1 MPIHRPS
8 RRDVLRVVGLT
19 LAAGVGTSSASGTST
34 RSTDEMT
41 RDGDEYVHLY
51 EELVDSTVLVQ
62 MPGEGLDGEPAQPG
76 GIGSGFVIDDH
87 HLVTNDH
94 VVMDAEEV
102 DVQFSD
108 QRWRSATV
116 DGTDP
121 FSDLAVLGVEDV
133 PDDATPLA
141 FVDEQPAVGTEVVA
155 LGNPLG
161 LDASISRGIVSGVNR
176 SLPSPAGF
184 SIPAAIQT
192 DAAVNP
198 GNSGGPLVNLDGD
211 VVGVVFAGAG
221 ATIGFAISALLA
233 NRVLPALIEDG
244 EYEHPFIGIAVAP
257 VSSAI
262 AAERELEEARG
273 VLVVDVVPDSPA
285 DGVLEAADVETDD
298 DGEARIEG
306 GDVIVELAGA
316 DVPNQDTLSAVLALD
331 TEPDE
336 TIELEVLRN
345 GDRETLELT
354 LDARPEANT
363 GIDPP
368 GRIDG

>member
-1 MPIHRPS
+1 MPMHRPN
-8 RRDVLRVVGLT
+8 RRDVLRIAGGT
-19 LAAGVGTSSASGTST
+19 LATGLAAPSVFEDSILRTGDGSESE
-34 RSTDEMT
+34 REYTD
-41 RDGDEYVHLY
+41 LY

-62 MPGEGLDGEPAQPG
+62 VPGEAMEGEPTQPG
-76 GIGSGFVIDDH
+76 GIGSGFVIDDGS
-87 HLVTNDH
+87 LVTNDH

-121 FSDLAVLGVEDV
+121 FSDLAVLGVDDL
-133 PDDATPLA
+133 PDEATPLE
-141 FVDEQPAVGTEVVA
+141 FVEESPAVGTEVVA

-161 LDASISRGIVSGVNR
+161 LDASISRGIVSGLDR

-184 SIPAAIQT
+184 AIPAAIQT

-244 EYEHPFIGIAVAP
+244 EYEHPFVGIVVAP
-257 VSSAI
+257 VSTTI
-262 AAERELEEARG
+262 AEERELEEARG

-285 DGVLEAADVETDD
+285 DGVLEAADIDTD
-298 DGEARIEG
+298 DGEPGIEG

-316 DVPNQDTLSAVLALD
+316 EVPNQDTLSAVLALE
-331 TEPDE
+331 TAPDQ
-336 TIELEVLRN
+336 TIELEVIRD

-354 LDARPEANT
+354 LDVRPEATT
-363 GIDPP
+363 GVDPP
-368 GRIDG
+368 G